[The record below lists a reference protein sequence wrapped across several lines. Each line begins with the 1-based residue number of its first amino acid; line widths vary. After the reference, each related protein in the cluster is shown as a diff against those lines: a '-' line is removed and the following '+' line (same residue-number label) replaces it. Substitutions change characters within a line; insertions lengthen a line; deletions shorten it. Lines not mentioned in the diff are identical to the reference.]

1 MQEQNLYLA
10 LRCMKYERS
19 TLSQVLNICGWF
31 QRCFIPN
38 KECLVVL
45 EAVIYG
51 IFGGLEKR
59 RCSAL
64 EMILIWIQV
73 VSGPLNIHSLC
84 QQHSSFLSFLI
95 TFLFFLQVS
104 RQKSSLRKLS
114 PDLGQAS
121 LLPVHSKSFIFL
133 KHFNLSKIFYQ
144 FTFDCTRSLLLC
156 ASFLQLW
163 QVGATLQL
171 WWAGS
176 QCGGFSCGAWALGH
190 VGFSSCHL
198 WTQQLWLMGLVA
210 LWHTEF
216 PQARGRTQDPCIGR
230 QILDHQTTRK
240 VLNLLDLF
248 CAKGI

>member
-1 MQEQNLYLA
+1 MREQNLYLA
-10 LRCMKYERS
+10 LRYRKYEHS

-45 EAVIYG
+45 EAVIYR

-59 RCSAL
+59 KCGAL
-64 EMILIWIQV
+64 EMILIWIQA
-73 VSGPLNIHSLC
+73 VSGPLNSHSLC

-95 TFLFFLQVS
+95 TFLLFLQVS
-104 RQKSSLRKLS
+104 RQKLSLRKLS
-114 PDLGQAS
+114 PDLGQVS

-133 KHFNLSKIFYQ
+133 NILIYLKFFIN
-144 FTFDCTRSLLLC
+144 LLLTVLGLSC
-156 ASFLQLW
+156 CVQAFFSCGKLGLLSSCGGQ
-163 QVGATLQL
+163 A
-171 WWAGS
+171 S

-190 VGFSSCHL
+190 VGFSSCHT

-210 LWHTEF
+210 LWHMEF
-216 PQARGRTQDPCIGR
+216 PQTRDGTWDPCIVR
-230 QILDHQTTRK
+230 QILNHQTTRK
-240 VLNLLDLF
+240 VLNLLDQL